1 MRFNSQ
7 FNLFTYVNVC
17 RAEVYGLWYGKMGN
31 SWGDG
36 TVLILVKEN

>member
-17 RAEVYGLWYGKMGN
+17 RAEVYGLWFVNKMGIP
-31 SWGDG
+31 G
-36 TVLILVKEN
+36 VMLPF